1 MLLID
6 KYAYTN
12 RLKDLNPMT
21 KFIFSLSILIF
32 SLSNKNIFVF
42 GGILI
47 FLSLLTMY
55 VVRISLKKY
64 LKLLS
69 IPFIFLMVSIITM
82 IFSIG
87 TTKDVFLFHLKLG
100 SYYVG
105 ITKLGMEQGMLLFC
119 RALSSLASTY
129 FFALTIPMNQLIQV
143 FKTLRLSK
151 TFIEIMILIYRFI
164 FIFLEESRELYVAQD
179 LRFGYKGLRNSYK
192 STALLIRILF
202 IRVMSRYEELNI
214 SLETKLYNGEFYI

>member
-21 KFIFSLSILIF
+21 KFLFSLSILIF

-82 IFSIG
+82 IFSIA
-87 TTKDVFLFHLKLG
+87 TTKDVLD
-100 SYYVG
+100 
-105 ITKLGMEQGMLLFC
+105 
-119 RALSSLASTY
+119 R
-129 FFALTIPMNQLIQV
+129 
-143 FKTLRLSK
+143 
-151 TFIEIMILIYRFI
+151 
-164 FIFLEESRELYVAQD
+164 
-179 LRFGYKGLRNSYK
+179 K
-192 STALLIRILF
+192 S
-202 IRVMSRYEELNI
+202 VV
-214 SLETKLYNGEFYI
+214 